1 MPDLFGAPVGIMAVD
16 ADQRDQA
23 TTMMNLAQGAQK
35 LQIANIEMTKQ
46 QNLMQALAKKGLM
59 GNQTG
64 GVSGLPGATQH
75 DLAGDLFTYA
85 DAAIST
91 GNFEEATK
99 AADSG
104 SKLLKDTSEIQKATF
119 DSNLKRLNVMTNLM
133 DGVYD
138 EATWRRANAE
148 YQAEMGEASPY
159 AKYPYNPDL
168 VSKIKTG
175 VTSAKDKAYIA
186 NQNSTAR
193 FHDAETKKQSYEIR
207 KIQAET
213 QKIKDQDDQILK
225 NGGKPPTNVELEPIT
240 DLIAGEYGKTL
251 SKEARRTLARP
262 IHTRAMEIMAAEGK
276 TKEEATNQAYEE
288 AKSSGGLKNLKPAQ
302 NPADQSTELVNRIL
316 QRLNADKGKHN
327 MGLTGAGGFSR
338 RVKEDILNHLP
349 RAVGGNDETAAN
361 DFEDDIAALEAT
373 APKAILDM
381 KGASNKDS
389 RQMIKIIARAR
400 QLGASN
406 QNTAS
411 AMNEIYRYM
420 HGTDSPYFQGKPS
433 LSPQKNEKTN
443 TKFAAG
449 QDYVDAQ
456 GNKATYLGGPT
467 DDPKS
472 WRQK

>member
-1 MPDLFGAPVGIMAVD
+1 MPDLYGAPVGIMAVD
-16 ADQRDQA
+16 ADRRDQA
-23 TTMMNLAQGAQK
+23 TTMMTLAQGAQK
-35 LQIANIEMTKQ
+35 IQLADMEISKQ
-46 QNLMQALAKKGLM
+46 RNLMQALSSKGLM
-59 GNQTG
+59 GNQSG
-64 GVSGLPGATQH
+64 GLSGLPGATQH

-85 DAAIST
+85 DAAVTT
-91 GNFEEATK
+91 GNWEEATK

-104 SKLLKDTSEIQKATF
+104 ARLLKDSSEIQKATF

-138 EATWRRANAE
+138 EATWKRANAE

-159 AKYPYNPDL
+159 AKYPFNPDL
-168 VSKIKTG
+168 VSKIKAG
-175 VTSAKDKAYIA
+175 VTTAKDKAYIA
-186 NQNSTAR
+186 NQESTSR
-193 FHDAETKKQSYEIR
+193 LHDAETKKQSYEIR
-207 KIQAET
+207 KITAET
-213 QKIKDQDDQILK
+213 QKISDQDAIIRK

-251 SKEARRTLARP
+251 TKEARRTLARP
-262 IHTRAMEIMAAEGK
+262 IYTRALEIMDSEGK

-288 AKSSGGLKNLKPAQ
+288 AKSQGGLKNLKPAQ
-302 NPADQSTELVNRIL
+302 TPSDQSTELVNRIL
-316 QRLNADKGKHN
+316 QRLNADRGKSN

-338 RVKEDILNHLP
+338 RIKEDIKNHLP
-349 RAVGGNDETAAN
+349 RSLGGDDETAAN

-433 LSPQKNEKTN
+433 LAPEKTKQDN
-443 TKFAAG
+443 TKYVVG
-449 QDYVDAQ
+449 QLYRNAKGDV
-456 GNKATYLGGPT
+456 GKYLGDG
-467 DDPKS
+467 K
-472 WRQK
+472 WEAQ